1 MEKNSTLFSF
11 TSSAN
16 HKKDLSGNHPNI
28 SGDSA
33 VLPGSHVIQNI
44 LNYSKALRIE
54 KSKAVGSVEVVL
66 N

>member
-11 TSSAN
+11 SSSEN
-16 HKKDLSGNHPNI
+16 QTKDLSGNHPNI

-33 VLPGSHVIQNI
+33 VPGGHVIQNI

-54 KSKAVGSVEVVL
+54 KSKAVGSVEVIL